1 MLSYH
6 ILCPSCFVFPG
17 DPIRSDPSRI
27 SSESDIFHKKPIG
40 SDTVI
45 VGFLSVGIRPGFR
58 RNSSDSDEFRRIP
71 TERNPTTTLSDPID
85 IIWIRQDP
93 TPHESPGIFS
103 LSSTLLWFFHLELL
117 HVVRLLGTQ
126 FLYK

>member
-45 VGFLSVGIRPGFR
+45 VGFLSVGIRRIPT
-58 RNSSDSDEFRRIP
+58 NSDEFRLKGIQQQLYRI
-71 TERNPTTTLSDPID
+71 R
-85 IIWIRQDP
+85 
-93 TPHESPGIFS
+93 
-103 LSSTLLWFFHLELL
+103 
-117 HVVRLLGTQ
+117 
-126 FLYK
+126 